1 MPSFEQIADTGMF
14 WNALEEEEVVKTVL
28 PVKATKEEVVVESAD
43 GSELEYSTD
52 VPLQR
57 AIFKTLRFSECLYSD
72 MSYMCSRKTNSTKK
86 DAFFKEPKKA
96 SALAGLD
103 TCGRG
108 HIFLISFIFCTVCT
122 LHLQNKYCVKGKS
135 QYFTWRFEFPAR
147 AKLVRSTITF
157 FSVHLFFFVLKR

>member
-86 DAFFKEPKKA
+86 DAFFQRTEKGVRTRR
-96 SALAGLD
+96 LGYMW
-103 TCGRG
+103 RG
-108 HIFLISFIFCTVCT
+108 PHFFNFFYFLHRV
-122 LHLQNKYCVKGKS
+122 Y
-135 QYFTWRFEFPAR
+135 
-147 AKLVRSTITF
+147 STST
-157 FSVHLFFFVLKR
+157 K

>member
-103 TCGRG
+103 TCGGG
-108 HIFLISFIFCTVCT
+108 HIFLKFLLFFAPCT
-122 LHLQNKYCVKGKS
+122 LYIYKIS
-135 QYFTWRFEFPAR
+135 IA
-147 AKLVRSTITF
+147 
-157 FSVHLFFFVLKR
+157 

>member
-28 PVKATKEEVVVESAD
+28 PVKATKEEVVLESAD

-57 AIFKTLRFSECLYSD
+57 AIFKTLSFSECLYSD

-86 DAFFKEPKKA
+86 DAFFKEPKKT
-96 SALAGLD
+96 SALAGMD
-103 TCGRG
+103 TCGGG
-108 HIFLISFIFCTVCT
+108 HIFF
-122 LHLQNKYCVKGKS
+122 
-135 QYFTWRFEFPAR
+135 
-147 AKLVRSTITF
+147 
-157 FSVHLFFFVLKR
+157 

>member
-1 MPSFEQIADTGMF
+1 M
-14 WNALEEEEVVKTVL
+14 VKTVL

-43 GSELEYSTD
+43 ESELEYSTD

-86 DAFFKEPKKA
+86 DALTGF
-96 SALAGLD
+96 D

-108 HIFLISFIFCTVCT
+108 LMVLMSLIFPP
-122 LHLQNKYCVKGKS
+122 G
-135 QYFTWRFEFPAR
+135 
-147 AKLVRSTITF
+147 
-157 FSVHLFFFVLKR
+157 